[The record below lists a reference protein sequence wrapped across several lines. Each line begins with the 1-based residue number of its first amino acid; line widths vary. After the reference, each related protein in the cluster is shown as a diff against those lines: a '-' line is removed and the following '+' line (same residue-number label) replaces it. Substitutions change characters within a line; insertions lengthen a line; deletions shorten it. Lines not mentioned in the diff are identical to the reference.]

1 MGKLIHDF
9 DFSIQYRK
17 GSMNT
22 VIDALSRIHEVNM
35 FNFTKIKHDM
45 YEQLRGK
52 YLDDNFLSS
61 GVEFI
66 IDVIRLY
73 ILKGDLPYCSRSAQL
88 YWKGFCSK
96 FIYGEN
102 ENSFCT
108 LTKSSCIVVKKT
120 CILRFRI
127 L

>member
-22 VIDALSRIHEVNM
+22 DIDALSRIHEVNM

-52 YLDDNFLSS
+52 YLDDNYFRQFWVRAECHPQN
-61 GVEFI
+61 G
-66 IDVIRLY
+66 
-73 ILKGDLPYCSRSAQL
+73 
-88 YWKGFCSK
+88 SK
-96 FIYGEN
+96 
-102 ENSFCT
+102 
-108 LTKSSCIVVKKT
+108 
-120 CILRFRI
+120 
-127 L
+127 